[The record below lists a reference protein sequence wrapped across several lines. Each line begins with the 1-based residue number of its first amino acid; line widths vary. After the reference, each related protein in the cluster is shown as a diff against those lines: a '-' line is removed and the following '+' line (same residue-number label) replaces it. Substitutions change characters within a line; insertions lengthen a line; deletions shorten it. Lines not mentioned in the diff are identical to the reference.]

1 MTVSPLSS
9 PVNQKAD
16 QQSTN
21 RRVRYFNPFQTEE
34 NKNRRKLKSG
44 GVVLRKSLNQIS
56 DQRIAEKPKLP
67 FKFAKRNSTALPES
81 NSSWVD
87 KEAEKLNHA
96 MNLEELGHEEYNRML
111 QIFKEI
117 DFAHGKAIHMLFG
130 YKLLNI
136 KQEEGKIIHFYF
148 IL

>member
-1 MTVSPLSS
+1 
-9 PVNQKAD
+9 
-16 QQSTN
+16 
-21 RRVRYFNPFQTEE
+21 
-34 NKNRRKLKSG
+34 
-44 GVVLRKSLNQIS
+44 
-56 DQRIAEKPKLP
+56 
-67 FKFAKRNSTALPES
+67 
-81 NSSWVD
+81 
-87 KEAEKLNHA
+87 

-136 KQEEGKIIHFYF
+136 KKEEGKIINSNL